1 MQQLGLVR
9 FILILILAF
18 VLVRFLPAVA
28 RIVQA
33 ATTGLSGYWW
43 TIFSILIIAQVIRQV
58 IKRRLA
64 AKKSESQF
72 EDLPIRDVTKSA
84 KDE

>member
-18 VLVRFLPAVA
+18 VLVRFLPAIA

-33 ATTGLSGYWW
+33 AALGLSGYWW
-43 TIFSILIIAQVIRQV
+43 AIFSVFIIIPVIRRV